1 MRLRRGHHVFI
12 FVNLPSCNIIHSSW
26 KLSDLLGAGRFAS
39 PLATLSSPEIEDGRI
54 SPFPN
59 VLCVLGPSTQGASEG
74 HLFQAPASRQA
85 CSPISLNKCLVC
97 L

>member
-1 MRLRRGHHVFI
+1 MRLRRGHRVFI